1 MDLVSV
7 ITPYYKKKKFISQTI
22 NSVLQQT
29 YSNFELIIIYDDKN
43 YSDLLFIKKI
53 TKKDKRVKI
62 IVNKKNIGAGKSRK
76 KGIELSKGKFLAFLD
91 ADDYWNRNKLK
102 EQISFMNKNNINI
115 SHTSYYIIDS
125 SDRII
130 GNRKALDRNH
140 AQLLSSCDIG
150 LSTVIL
156 DKKLITKNIN
166 FANIKTKEDYVLW
179 LKITLN
185 KNIIFAFKKNFTKW
199 RKLNNSL
206 SSSTFQKMK
215 DGYNVYRKY
224 MNFNPIKSIIHL
236 LILSFNYLLK
246 NR

>member
-1 MDLVSV
+1 MDLISV
-7 ITPYYKKKKFISQTI
+7 ITPYYKKKKFINQTI
-22 NSVLQQT
+22 NSVLRQT
-29 YSNFELIIIYDDKN
+29 YKNFELIIIYDDKN
-43 YSDLLFIKKI
+43 KSDLTFIKQI

-62 IVNKKNIGAGKSRK
+62 IDNKNNMGAGKSRK
-76 KGIELSKGKFLAFLD
+76 KGIKLSKGKFLAFLD
-91 ADDYWNRNKLK
+91 ADDCWNRNKLK
-102 EQISFMNKNNINI
+102 EQISFMNKNKIKI
-115 SHTSYYIIDS
+115 SHTSYFIIDS
-125 SDRII
+125 TNRII

-185 KNIIFAFKKNFTKW
+185 KNTIFAFKKNFTKW

-215 DGYNVYRKY
+215 DGYYVYRKY

-246 NR
+246 K

>member
-1 MDLVSV
+1 MDLISV
-7 ITPYYKKKKFISQTI
+7 ITPYYKKKKFINQTI
-22 NSVLQQT
+22 NSVLRQT
-29 YSNFELIIIYDDKN
+29 YKNFELIIIYDDKN
-43 YSDLLFIKKI
+43 KSDLTFIKQI

-62 IVNKKNIGAGKSRK
+62 IDNKNNMGAGKSRK
-76 KGIELSKGKFLAFLD
+76 KGIKLSKGKFLAFLD
-91 ADDYWNRNKLK
+91 ADDCWNRNKLK
-102 EQISFMNKNNINI
+102 EQISFMNKNKINI
-115 SHTSYYIIDS
+115 SHTSYFIVDS
-125 SDRII
+125 SNRII

-185 KNIIFAFKKNFTKW
+185 KNTIFAFKKNFTKW

-215 DGYNVYRKY
+215 DGYYVYRKY

-246 NR
+246 K

>member
-1 MDLVSV
+1 MDLISV
-7 ITPYYKKKKFISQTI
+7 IIPYYKKKKFINQTI

-29 YSNFELIIIYDDKN
+29 YKNFELIIIYDDKN
-43 YSDLLFIKKI
+43 KSDLVFIKQI

-62 IVNKKNIGAGKSRK
+62 IDNKNNMGAGKSRK

-102 EQISFMNKNNINI
+102 EQISFMNKNKINI
-115 SHTSYYIIDS
+115 SHTSYFIVDS
-125 SDRII
+125 SNRII

-166 FANIKTKEDYVLW
+166 FANTKTKEDYVLW
-179 LKITLN
+179 LKITLD
-185 KNIIFAFKKNFTKW
+185 KNTIFAFKKNFTKW

>member
-29 YSNFELIIIYDDKN
+29 YNNFELIIIYDDEN
-43 YSDLLFIKKI
+43 YSDLVFIKKI
-53 TKKDKRVKI
+53 IKKDKRVKI

-102 EQISFMNKNNINI
+102 EQISFMNKNKINI
-115 SHTSYYIIDS
+115 SHTSYFIVDS
-125 SDRII
+125 SNRII

-166 FANIKTKEDYVLW
+166 FANTKTKEDYVLW
-179 LKITLN
+179 LKITLD
-185 KNIIFAFKKNFTKW
+185 KNTIFAFKKNFTKW

-215 DGYNVYRKY
+215 DGYNVYRK
-224 MNFNPIKSIIHL
+224 
-236 LILSFNYLLK
+236 
-246 NR
+246 

>member
-1 MDLVSV
+1 MDLISV
-7 ITPYYKKKKFISQTI
+7 IIPYYKKKKFINQTI

-29 YSNFELIIIYDDKN
+29 YKNFELIIIYDDKN
-43 YSDLLFIKKI
+43 KSDLVFIKQI

-62 IVNKKNIGAGKSRK
+62 IDNKNNMGAGKSRK

-102 EQISFMNKNNINI
+102 EQISFMNKNKIKI
-115 SHTSYYIIDS
+115 SHTSYFIIDS
-125 SDRII
+125 TNKII
-130 GNRKALDRNH
+130 GTRKALDRNH

-185 KNIIFAFKKNFTKW
+185 KNTIFAFEKNFTKW

-215 DGYNVYRKY
+215 DGYYVYRKY
-224 MNFNPIKSIIHL
+224 MNFSPIKSIIHL